1 MTTGPT
7 AALYPCPR
15 SRSVGPLRTLRP
27 DPDLGRHSPRGEP
40 FGRASRPSRP
50 GRQTARAA
58 IGPLARGGHRGLPAL
73 ARPGSAQVQVPDFW
87 QPEGV
92 SGQAGPAGPAITMV
106 AECSLMPMSGHCTYS
121 SEFLRLGRR
130 RSAMLRNE
138 AVDNLVINSV
148 PGRIP
153 EPLFLCVSQDFR

>member
-1 MTTGPT
+1 VTTEPT

-27 DPDLGRHSPRGEP
+27 DPDLGRHGPRGEP

-50 GRQTARAA
+50 GRRTARAA

-106 AECSLMPMSGHCTYS
+106 AECSLMPMSGRLNRYVIALPCDS
-121 SEFLRLGRR
+121 RFRLRQLIQLHQ
-130 RSAMLRNE
+130 RSHQYQFPR
-138 AVDNLVINSV
+138 
-148 PGRIP
+148 GQ
-153 EPLFLCVSQDFR
+153 C